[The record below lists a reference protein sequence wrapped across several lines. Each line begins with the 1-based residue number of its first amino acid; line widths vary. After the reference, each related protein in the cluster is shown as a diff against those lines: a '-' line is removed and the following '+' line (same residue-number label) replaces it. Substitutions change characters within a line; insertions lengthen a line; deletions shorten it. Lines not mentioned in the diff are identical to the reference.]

1 VFPSGAVCNV
11 KPHRRYRLTG
21 WIRTRGVDR
30 YARLDLFS
38 CEYGYTRGVDR
49 YARLDLFSCE
59 YGYANLVD
67 LAQSPMVSGTSRWTR
82 VEAELDSGDEA
93 YLMPRFVLYGS
104 GTSWFDDVALEE
116 VG

>member
-21 WIRTRGVDR
+21 WIR
-30 YARLDLFS
+30 
-38 CEYGYTRGVDR
+38 TRGVDR